1 VKSLLVI
8 SHSYASELNRKSL
21 VPLCEYFNVRVVI
34 PDRLL
39 NARFGHKLS
48 EHNKEVSDVA
58 VCAMKALVVISSQY
72 IFPFNKLIREMKK
85 ADIVL
90 IEYDPWSMISLQ
102 IMLIRLLFK
111 VHIKLIF
118 SVKKNTL
125 TLKGLKFFIKKFFI
139 TCAERSNSYFIF
151 ASEMSANVYR
161 DLLNRGDNILGTCIH
176 MGVDTE
182 IFNNQSLKINTQ
194 KRVCFVGQLRSR
206 KGIHELLSALT
217 QVNATFGRVELKLIG
232 DGPLY
237 NYCINFAKQVDWL
250 EVVGGVV
257 QTDVG
262 LHLQNCDIFVYPI
275 RNEMDHQEHDAHS
288 VMEAMCTGLPVVSSR
303 SGILPELLGPDVLFC
318 NENDSVSIARLI
330 ILLFSNEQK
339 MIEQRN
345 ISTINAKR
353 FSNSAVADE
362 KAKLLMAVCGESDE

>member
-1 VKSLLVI
+1 MKSLLVI
-8 SHSYASELNRKSL
+8 SHSYASDLNRKSL
-21 VPLCEYFNVRVVI
+21 VPLCKYFNVRVVI

-39 NARFGHKLS
+39 NARFGHEFS
-48 EHNKEVSDVA
+48 EHSTEVSDVG
-58 VCAMKALVVISSQY
+58 VCAMKALVVTTSQY
-72 IFPFNKLIREMKK
+72 IFPFKKLIREMKK

-90 IEYDPWSMISLQ
+90 IEYDPWSTISLQ

-111 VHIKLIF
+111 VDVKLIF

-125 TLKGLKFFIKKFFI
+125 KLRGLKFFIKRFFI
-139 TCAERSNSYFIF
+139 TCAERTNSYFIF

-161 DLLNRGDNILGTCIH
+161 DLLYSGDKILGTCIH

-182 IFNNQSLKINTQ
+182 IFNNQILKINTQ

-217 QVNATFGRVELKLIG
+217 QVNTTFGKVELKLIG

-237 NYCINFAKQVDWL
+237 NYCMNFAKQVDWL
-250 EVVGGVV
+250 EIVGGVE
-257 QTDVG
+257 QADVG

-275 RNEMDHQEHDAHS
+275 RNETDHQEHDAHS
-288 VMEAMCTGLPVVSSR
+288 VMEAVCTGLPVVTSR
-303 SGILPELLGPDVLFC
+303 SGILPELLGPDVHFC
-318 NENDSVSIARLI
+318 NENDSASIARLI
-330 ILLFSNEQK
+330 TLLFSNEQK

-345 ISTINAKR
+345 ISKTNAKR
-353 FSNSAVADE
+353 FSNSAVADK
-362 KAKLLMAVCGESDE
+362 KAKLLMAACGENDE